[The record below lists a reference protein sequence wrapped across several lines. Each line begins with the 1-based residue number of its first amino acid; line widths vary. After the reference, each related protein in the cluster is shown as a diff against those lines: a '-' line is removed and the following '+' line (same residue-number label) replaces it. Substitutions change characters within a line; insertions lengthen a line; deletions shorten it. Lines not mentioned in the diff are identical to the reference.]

1 MKIGL
6 QEGSY
11 SRHYKLDEG
20 SRRAREHGY
29 ECFDIGMFANTE
41 FAFFQFPE
49 EEFKAEVLK
58 YRAIIESHGMRAWQV
73 HSPWRYPPRDSTPED
88 RAERLDSFCKAIRG
102 ASYIGASHF
111 VMHAIMP
118 FGVNSPKD
126 PEEQRNMNAE
136 FMKRLYEEAKAYGV
150 RYIDIENLPF
160 PAMPINNTKQC
171 LEMAKSMNTETGD
184 DVFKVCLDTGHAN
197 FCGENPAEMVRML
210 GKEYL
215 GALHVHD
222 NDGSGDQ
229 HLRPGFGNIDWEDF
243 SNALEEIGFEGCM
256 SLETSVP
263 REIEVGDERDRLERE
278 LAQTA
283 LKIAKRI

>member
-6 QEGSY
+6 QDGAY
-11 SRHYKLDEG
+11 SRHYGLAEG
-20 SRRAREHGY
+20 SKRAREHGY
-29 ECFDIGMFANTE
+29 DCFDIGFFVNTE
-41 FAFFQFPE
+41 ATFFKFPE
-49 EEFKAEVLK
+49 EEFKREVLK
-58 YRAIIESHGMRAWQV
+58 YREMIESAGMIAWQV
-73 HSPWRYPPRDSTPED
+73 HGPWRYPPRDGTHED
-88 RAERLDSFCKAIRG
+88 RAERLECFCKAIRG
-102 ASYIGASHF
+102 ASYLGATHF

-118 FGVNSPKD
+118 FGVNSPAE
-126 PEEQRNMNAE
+126 PEEQRNLNAE

-150 RYIDIENLPF
+150 RYIDVENLPF

-171 LEMAKSMNTETGD
+171 LEMAKRMNAETND

-197 FCGENPAEMVRML
+197 FCGEKPADMVRML

-222 NDGSGDQ
+222 NDGSADQ
-229 HLRPGFGNIDWEDF
+229 HFRPGFGNVDWDDF

-256 SLETSVP
+256 SFETSVP
-263 REIEVGDERDRLERE
+263 RNVPVGDERDQLERE
-278 LAQTA
+278 LAQFG

>member
-6 QEGSY
+6 QDGAY
-11 SRHYKLDEG
+11 SRHYRLAEG
-20 SRRAREHGY
+20 SKRAREHGY
-29 ECFDIGMFANTE
+29 DCFDIGFFVNTE
-41 FAFFQFPE
+41 EAFFKFPE
-49 EEFKAEVLK
+49 AEFKAEVLR
-58 YRAIIESHGMRAWQV
+58 YREMIESAGITAWQV
-73 HSPWRYPPRDSTPED
+73 HSPWRYPPRDATPED

-102 ASYIGASHF
+102 ASYVGATHF

-126 PEEQRNMNAE
+126 PEKQRDINAE
-136 FMKRLYEEAKAYGV
+136 FMRRLYEEAKAYGI

-171 LEMAKSMNTETGD
+171 FEMAKRMNAETGD

-222 NDGSGDQ
+222 NDGTADQ
-229 HLRPGFGNIDWEDF
+229 HLRPGLGNINWDDF

-263 REIEVGDERDRLERE
+263 RDIPVGDERDRLERD
-278 LAQTA
+278 LAMTA